1 MAVTRQTYT
10 AAPTWTASQLA
21 TLFEDAFIDAGL
33 MTAWYDSFLSGSV
46 ENRVLEVTYD
56 ASKTYGK
63 AYYWFMFTTT
73 EARVNVATGWNAGT
87 SVPTGTQYLDFY
99 ATTTN
104 STANHYNFAGT
115 LTTGTQIDLV
125 RYTSTLD
132 SDYSWFVLR
141 NSATPRPFYIAPP
154 TTRLVNWLDLD
165 RVVFHHFVTSSLG
178 VSSTTSVGY
187 GYLSFRSEYMLR
199 RSYCAGGSLVNR
211 TILSSFADF
220 VPLVSY
226 TAPGNFSNQAS
237 NYQSASYLLSG
248 TVRSTTVLAPYGF
261 NNTNPAYATDY
272 QPVMFGYSLSPYTKS
287 DMPNDMAVHFSYT
300 TTSFSYGDRIIVSA
314 GVEEW
319 EILSFA
325 NTTIDTTAS
334 PLLLARVV

>member
-10 AAPTWTASQLA
+10 ASPTWTASQLA

-33 MTAWYDSFLSGSV
+33 MTAWYDSFLSGV
-46 ENRVLEVTYD
+46 IENRILEVTYD
-56 ASKTYGK
+56 ASKAYGK
-63 AYYWFMFTTT
+63 TYYWFMFTTAV
-73 EARVNVATGWNAGT
+73 ARVSVATGWDDVAH
-87 SVPTGTQYLDFY
+87 VPTGTQYLDFFST
-99 ATTTN
+99 ATN
-104 STANHYNFAGT
+104 SSTNHYT
-115 LTTGTQIDLV
+115 IESLTTGTQVDLV

-141 NSATPRPFYIAPP
+141 NSSTPRPFYIAPAS
-154 TTRLVNWLDLD
+154 TQLVNWLDLD
-165 RVVFHHFVTSSLG
+165 RVFFHHFVTPSLG
-178 VSSTTSVGY
+178 VSSATAAGY
-187 GYLSFRSEYMLR
+187 GYLSFRSEYILR
-199 RSYCAGGSLVNR
+199 RSYCAGGSLLNR
-211 TILSSFADF
+211 TTLASFADF

-226 TAPGNFSNQAS
+226 TAAGNVTNNAS
-237 NYQSASYLLSG
+237 NYQSAAYLLSG
-248 TVRSTTVLAPYGF
+248 TVRNTTVLAPYGF

-325 NTTIDTTAS
+325 NTTINTTAS

>member
-10 AAPTWTASQLA
+10 ASPTWTASQLA

-33 MTAWYDSFLSGSV
+33 MTAWYDSFLSGV
-46 ENRVLEVTYD
+46 IENRILEVTYD
-56 ASKTYGK
+56 ASKAYGK
-63 AYYWFMFTTT
+63 TYYWFMFTTAV
-73 EARVNVATGWNAGT
+73 ARVSVATGWNDVAH
-87 SVPTGTQYLDFY
+87 VPTGTQYLDFFST
-99 ATTTN
+99 ATN
-104 STANHYNFAGT
+104 SSTNHYT
-115 LTTGTQIDLV
+115 IESLTTGTQVDLV

-141 NSATPRPFYIAPP
+141 NSSTPRPFYIAPAS
-154 TTRLVNWLDLD
+154 TQLVNWLDLD
-165 RVVFHHFVTSSLG
+165 RVFFHHFVTPSLG
-178 VSSTTSVGY
+178 VSSATAAGY
-187 GYLSFRSEYMLR
+187 GYLSFRSEYILR
-199 RSYCAGGSLVNR
+199 RSYCAGGSLLNR
-211 TILSSFADF
+211 TTLASFADF

-226 TAPGNFSNQAS
+226 TAAGNVTNNAS
-237 NYQSASYLLSG
+237 NYQSAAYLLGS
-248 TVRSTTVLAPYGF
+248 TVRNTTVLAPYGF

-272 QPVMFGYSLSPYTKS
+272 QPVMFGYSLSPYTRS

-325 NTTIDTTAS
+325 NTTINTTAS

>member
-1 MAVTRQTYT
+1 MATTRQTYT
-10 AAPTWTASQLA
+10 ASPAWTASQLA
-21 TLFEDAFIDAGL
+21 GLFEDAFIDAGL
-33 MTAWYDSFLSGSV
+33 MTAWYDSFLSSSI
-46 ENRVLEVTYD
+46 ENRILEVTYD

-63 AYYWFMFTTT
+63 TYYWFMFTTT
-73 EARVNVATGWNAGT
+73 TARVSVATGWNDVT
-87 SVPTGTQYLDFY
+87 HVPTGTQYLDFFST
-99 ATTTN
+99 ATNTV
-104 STANHYNFAGT
+104 ANHYILET
-115 LTTGTQIDLV
+115 LTTGTQVDLV
-125 RYTSTLD
+125 RYTSTLN

-141 NSATPRPFYIAPP
+141 NSATPRPFFIAPA
-154 TTRLVNWLDLD
+154 TTQLVNWLDLD
-165 RVVFHHFVTSSLG
+165 RVFFHHFVTPSLG
-178 VSSTTSVGY
+178 VSSTTSVSY

-211 TILSSFADF
+211 TILSSYTDF
-220 VPLVSY
+220 VPLFSY
-226 TAPGNFSNQAS
+226 TAAGNFNNNAS

-287 DMPNDMAVHFSYT
+287 DMPNDFGIQFNYT

-319 EILSFA
+319 EILSFV

>member
-1 MAVTRQTYT
+1 MAITRQTYT
-10 AAPTWTASQLA
+10 ASPTWTASQLA
-21 TLFEDAFIDAGL
+21 SLFENAFIDAGL
-33 MTAWYDSFLSGSV
+33 MTAWYDSFLSGV
-46 ENRVLEVTYD
+46 IENRILEVTYD

-63 AYYWFMFTTT
+63 TYYWFMFTTAT
-73 EARVNVATGWNAGT
+73 ARVSVATGWDDVAH
-87 SVPTGTQYLDFY
+87 VPTGTQYLDFFST
-99 ATTTN
+99 ATN
-104 STANHYNFAGT
+104 SSTNHYT
-115 LTTGTQIDLV
+115 IESLTTGTQVDLV

-141 NSATPRPFYIAPP
+141 NSSTPRPFYIAPAS
-154 TTRLVNWLDLD
+154 TQLVNWLDLD
-165 RVVFHHFVTSSLG
+165 RVFFHHFVTPSLG
-178 VSSTTSVGY
+178 VSSATAAGY
-187 GYLSFRSEYMLR
+187 GYLSFRSEYILR
-199 RSYCAGGSLVNR
+199 RSYCAGGSLRNL
-211 TILSSFADF
+211 TTLASFSDF

-226 TAPGNFSNQAS
+226 TAAGNVANATA
-237 NYQSASYLLSG
+237 NYQSAGYLLSG

-325 NTTIDTTAS
+325 NTTINTTAS